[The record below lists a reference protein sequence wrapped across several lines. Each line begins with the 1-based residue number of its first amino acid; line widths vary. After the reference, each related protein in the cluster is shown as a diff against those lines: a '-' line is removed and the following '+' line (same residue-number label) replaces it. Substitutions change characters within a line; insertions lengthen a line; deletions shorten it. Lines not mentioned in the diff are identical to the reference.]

1 MRRSSIYITTIAQK
15 AYFLNGGIDFIKCYN
30 IQMEQENNTQ
40 DNSTHSQNDV
50 ENNINSTVSNVTTEN
65 NEAVIVEKSTKTGS
79 KISPSNA
86 IVIAGVLIALAV
98 IVTGR
103 GSIDGKKLK
112 SGDKLEVKEIS
123 ETRSLSPVSKT
134 EHIRGDL
141 SKAKVAIVEFS
152 DFQCPYCKAM
162 HPNLLSIME
171 NYGTDVVL
179 VYRHYPLESIHPLAR
194 PTAIASECVAEIA
207 GNDGF
212 WKFTDSIFNYTGSGN
227 PLEQTNLE
235 TIAVSSGANLEKIK
249 SCVNSG
255 KYDKLIDASIDDG
268 NNAGVQG
275 TPDLTVINLE
285 TGEAIHAGADPR
297 ALMQILSKI
306 LK

>member
-1 MRRSSIYITTIAQK
+1 MLQYTNMQ
-15 AYFLNGGIDFIKCYN
+15 
-30 IQMEQENNTQ
+30 EENNTQ
-40 DNSTHSQNDV
+40 DNSAHSESAVD
-50 ENNINSTVSNVTTEN
+50 NNINSTVSNVTNEN
-65 NEAVIVEKSTKTGS
+65 SEAVTVEKSTKTGS

-103 GSIDGKKLK
+103 GSIDSKKLK
-112 SGDKLEVKEIS
+112 NGDKLEVKELS
-123 ETRSLSPVSKT
+123 ETRSLSPVIKT
-134 EHIRGDL
+134 EHVRGDL
-141 SKAKVAIVEFS
+141 TKAKVAIVEFS

-171 NYGTDVVL
+171 NYGTDVAL

-194 PTAIASECVAEIA
+194 PSAIASECVAELA

-212 WKFTDSIFNYTGSGN
+212 WKFTDGIFNYTGNGN
-227 PLEQTNLE
+227 PLEQANLE
-235 TIAVSSGANLEKIK
+235 TIAISSGADLEKFK

-255 KYDKLIDASIDDG
+255 KYDKVIDSHIDDG

-275 TPDLTVINLE
+275 TPDMTVINLE